1 MSHLIDRRRAAR
13 IPPRSLDSAR
23 SRNTGRGPSVP
34 ARRRENHEQ
43 VSDPQQRQGRDRGL
57 TLLVVFTF
65 AMLLIVG
72 LATLAAAIDRMW
84 VLAPVMAID
93 LGVTGL
99 VIATIARLL
108 NDGDDG

>member
-1 MSHLIDRRRAAR
+1 MSHQ
-13 IPPRSLDSAR
+13 
-23 SRNTGRGPSVP
+23 
-34 ARRRENHEQ
+34 H
-43 VSDPQQRQGRDRGL
+43 RQNGDRGL
-57 TLLVVFTF
+57 TLLAVFTS

-93 LGVTGL
+93 LAVTTL

-108 NDGDDG
+108 SDGDD

>member
-1 MSHLIDRRRAAR
+1 MSHFIDRRRAAP
-13 IPPRSLDSAR
+13 IPP
-23 SRNTGRGPSVP
+23 G
-34 ARRRENHEQ
+34 
-43 VSDPQQRQGRDRGL
+43 GRDRGL